1 MGNIIR
7 FFTQNRSEVNEL
19 NAKLLEKEDYI
30 LEFST
35 SGVSLEDIYYFWM
48 QKETSELEKS

>member
-7 FFTQNRSEVNEL
+7 FFTQNRTEVNQL
-19 NAKLLEKEDYI
+19 NAMLLEKEDYI

-35 SGVSLEDIYYFWM
+35 SGVSLEDVYYFWM
-48 QKETSELEKS
+48 QKETSESDKS

>member
-7 FFTQNRSEVNEL
+7 FFAQNHSEVKEL
-19 NAKLLEKEDYI
+19 NAMLLEKEDYI
-30 LEFST
+30 LEFRT

-48 QKETSELEKS
+48 QQETSETV